1 MFDFAHVSQHT
12 DLPMEHK
19 ANFSPFSPILVF
31 PTFQFLQLQ
40 LLTLM
45 ETSSVS
51 PVLHIRLK
59 YLFIIGLGVTVCG
72 ELFPNPQPNIPYGQ
86 QTRENSLQIENGFK
100 V

>member
-1 MFDFAHVSQHT
+1 
-12 DLPMEHK
+12 
-19 ANFSPFSPILVF
+19 
-31 PTFQFLQLQ
+31 
-40 LLTLM
+40 M